1 MDPDLLSR
9 RTRVFVNLAHALDHF
24 VLLIYPTAVIA
35 IAAERGLDYA
45 ALIGLSTGAFIA
57 FGLCSLPMGW
67 LADRFG
73 RRNLLAVFFGGCG
86 VACLGL
92 SMAGTRAELAAWL
105 LVLGIFT
112 AIYHPV
118 GSTMLVDHARRLGRD
133 LGWNGVW
140 GNLGAASAAGVTALI
155 ASQLGWRASFAL
167 PGLACLAACAGLL
180 ALVPGDG
187 QGQGAGRRTEAAI
200 PLPRPALVLTLFAVV
215 IVAGGMSFNIVTI
228 ALPKV
233 IDEGIGDDLPLS
245 LVGSL
250 ATLVFL
256 LGAATQ
262 LVLGRLLDRYSL
274 PAIFA
279 GTAVLQPAGLILAT
293 TGGAFLLPGLALA
306 MAAIY
311 GQVVINDAM
320 VARCVAPA
328 YRARAFSVR
337 YFLGFSVSGFAVP
350 LIALLH
356 GQGGFAAVLGTA
368 AVFGAATF
376 SCSLVFL
383 LLARPASGPAPRA
396 VPGPAP
402 IRPGSRPAG

>member
-1 MDPDLLSR
+1 MDPDRLSR
-9 RTRVFVNLAHALDHF
+9 RTRIFVNIAHALDHF

-45 ALIGLSTGAFIA
+45 ALIGLSTGAFVA
-57 FGLCSLPMGW
+57 FGLFSLPMGW
-67 LADRFG
+67 ISNRLG
-73 RRNLLAVFFGGCG
+73 RRNLLALFFGGCG
-86 VACLGL
+86 AACLGL
-92 SMAGTRAELAAWL
+92 SAAETQAGFAGWL

-118 GSTMLVDHARRLGRD
+118 GSTMLVTHARRLGRD

-155 ASQLGWRASFAL
+155 ATYLGWRAAFL
-167 PGLACLAACAGLL
+167 VPGLVCLAVCGAFL

-187 QGQGAGRRTEAAI
+187 QPQGGRRKGDEVI
-200 PLPRPALVLTLFAVV
+200 PVSRPVAVLALFGVAV
-215 IVAGGMSFNIVTI
+215 VAGGMSFNITTI

-233 IDEGIGDDLPLS
+233 IDEGIGADLPLS

-256 LGAATQ
+256 LGALTQ
-262 LVLGRLLDRYSL
+262 LVTGRLLDRYTL

-279 GTAVLQPAGLILAT
+279 GIAVLQPLGLTLAAT
-293 TGGAFLLPGLALA
+293 TSGVPLLLGLAVA

-320 VARCVAPA
+320 VARYVQPA
-328 YRARAFSVR
+328 YRATAFSVR

-356 GQGGFAAVLGTA
+356 GQGGFAVVLATA
-368 AVFGAATF
+368 SAFGAAIF
-376 SCSLVFL
+376 SCSLLFL
-383 LLARPASGPAPRA
+383 IFTRPAPAAVPAP
-396 VPGPAP
+396 GQPAE
-402 IRPGSRPAG
+402 